1 MMLNLPHLGDTMSES
16 TPPKD
21 LYHPKTWPTW
31 LAMGVLWVFVR
42 AVPWRAQIRLGERI
56 GSILYRFAKER
67 RHIALTN
74 LRLCFT
80 EQSEQEH
87 EQLAKAHFK
96 AMSAALF
103 ETLLAWWAPQKQL
116 EPLMHISG
124 LEHLKAAQEKGRG
137 VLLLSAHFTALELT
151 GRMLATQQDF
161 AVLYRRHSHALPEYL
176 FRENRKRHFSQAIRK
191 ELVRDVIRTLKEG
204 SVVWYAPD
212 QMEQSSQSVMAPF
225 FGVPAPTSTATAR
238 FAKITGASVVPFF
251 GYRLPG
257 NQGYQLEILP
267 ALEDFPTD
275 DAEADTAR
283 INLVIE
289 EAVRKKPEQYFWTHR
304 RFRYPPESGL
314 TTPY

>member
-1 MMLNLPHLGDTMSES
+1 MLNLPQLGDTMSES
-16 TPPKD
+16 TPPQE

-31 LAMGVLWVFVR
+31 LAVGMLWVFIR
-42 AVPWRAQIRLGERI
+42 AVPWRAQIRLGELI
-56 GSILYRFAKER
+56 GSLLYRFAKER

-74 LRLCFT
+74 LRLCFP
-80 EQSEQEH
+80 EQSEQER

-116 EPLMHISG
+116 EPLIHISG
-124 LEHLKAAQEKGRG
+124 IEHLKAAQKKGRG
-137 VLLLSAHFTALELT
+137 VLLLSAHFSALELT
-151 GRMLATQQDF
+151 GRMLASQQEF
-161 AVLYRRHSHALPEYL
+161 AVLYRRHSQPLTEYF
-176 FRENRKRHFSQAIRK
+176 FRENRKKRFSNAIRK

-212 QMEQSSQSVMAPF
+212 QVEYSSQSVIVPF
-225 FGVPAPTSTATAR
+225 FGIPAATSTATAR

-267 ALEDFPTD
+267 ALENFPSD
-275 DAEADTAR
+275 DAEADTTR
-283 INLVIE
+283 INRVIE

-304 RFRYPPESGL
+304 RFRYASNSPHANL
-314 TTPY
+314 Y